1 MRLLIVEDE
10 RQLCENIA
18 AFMRAEGYSSDCC
31 FDGLDAVDFIGSA
44 DYDAVV
50 LDIML
55 PGIDG
60 LSVLKKIRTQQQT
73 VPVLLLTA
81 RDTVEDKVTGLDSGA
96 DDYMTKP
103 FSLEELAARIRV
115 MIRRSGVEQTDNI
128 LRVGTL
134 TLDTRTKIAAR
145 EGREI
150 ILTAK
155 EYAILEYLMHN
166 KGMILSRDKIEAHIW
181 NYDYEGSSNI
191 VDVYIRAL
199 RRKVDAD
206 FDEKLIQTVRGMGYV
221 IK

>member
-1 MRLLIVEDE
+1 
-10 RQLCENIA
+10 
-18 AFMRAEGYSSDCC
+18 
-31 FDGLDAVDFIGSA
+31 
-44 DYDAVV
+44 
-50 LDIML
+50 
-55 PGIDG
+55 
-60 LSVLKKIRTQQQT
+60 
-73 VPVLLLTA
+73 
-81 RDTVEDKVTGLDSGA
+81 
-96 DDYMTKP
+96 MTKP

-115 MIRRSGVEQTDNI
+115 MIRRSGVEQTDNT

-134 TLDTRTKIAAR
+134 TLDTRTKIADR
-145 EGREI
+145 EGQEI

-206 FDEKLIQTVRGMGYV
+206 FDDKLIQTVRGMGYV